1 MIVILRFERMTHSEN
16 DKMDGIMY
24 LSLFSGNKHNSCLLI
39 HGLHAQLNKI
49 GLTNRKATSETGHSH
64 STKT

>member
-24 LSLFSGNKHNSCLLI
+24 LSLFSGNKHNSYACLYM
-39 HGLHAQLNKI
+39 GYMYS
-49 GLTNRKATSETGHSH
+49 LTR
-64 STKT
+64 